1 MCGMKTTARRLR
13 VVRPGEV
20 SGAAPR
26 GARSVSPADSPPVSP
41 PASPPVSPPDN
52 PPGSPPPDP
61 WAGRAPD
68 AATAA
73 YWSRVQALRAAL
85 DDLRPVG

>member
-1 MCGMKTTARRLR
+1 VAPPSVCGMKKTARRLR

-20 SGAAPR
+20 SGTAPR
-26 GARSVSPADSPPVSP
+26 GARSDDPADSPPDSR
-41 PASPPVSPPDN
+41 
-52 PPGSPPPDP
+52 PGSPSHDP
-61 WAGRAPD
+61 WGGGSPH
-68 AATAA
+68 AATEA

>member
-1 MCGMKTTARRLR
+1 M
-13 VVRPGEV
+13 VHPGEV

-26 GARSVSPADSPPVSP
+26 GARSDSPPDS
-41 PASPPVSPPDN
+41 
-52 PPGSPPPDP
+52 P

-68 AATAA
+68 AATEA

>member
-1 MCGMKTTARRLR
+1 M
-13 VVRPGEV
+13 RPGEV

-26 GARSVSPADSPPVSP
+26 GVPSVS
-41 PASPPVSPPDN
+41 
-52 PPGSPPPDP
+52 PPGSPPDSTPDSP
-61 WAGRAPD
+61 PHDLWAGRAPD
-68 AATAA
+68 AATEA